1 MSVGRFMVGEF
12 LESQSL
18 MQHKVA
24 AHECFGSLS
33 EQAVFA
39 CDRRVRVNRILVKR
53 RPSNFRNYEHL
64 CNGQLDGLENDWF
77 ELKMV
82 ALGEGCHRPRLRG
95 HGLATGA
102 QASAIVAIGA
112 RRRFV
117 VLMMCMRVHRVLA
130 HRGCAGTNCR
140 VEYEQGEQAFNRS
153 FANVHH
159 E

>member
-1 MSVGRFMVGEF
+1 
-12 LESQSL
+12 QSL

-24 AHECFGSLS
+24 AHECFENLS
-33 EQAVFA
+33 EQAVFTR
-39 CDRRVRVNRILVKR
+39 DRRVRLNQIGVKR
-53 RPSNFRNYEHL
+53 QPSSFRNCVHL
-64 CNGQLDGLENDWF
+64 CNGQLDGFENDWF

-82 ALGEGCHRPRLRG
+82 ALGKGCHRSRLRG

-130 HRGCAGTNCR
+130 HRSCTGTNCR
-140 VEYEQGEQAFNRS
+140 VEYEQSEQALNRS